1 MTCLRSVPPF
11 WWRVTLFPHRHLAAE
26 FVGNI
31 QQESHL
37 MPRALHV
44 GRFDGH
50 ERDDALAVSRDVIT
64 PKTARGAAEP
74 FIGPHPRG

>member
-1 MTCLRSVPPF
+1 
-11 WWRVTLFPHRHLAAE
+11 
-26 FVGNI
+26 
-31 QQESHL
+31 

-50 ERDDALAVSRDVIT
+50 ERDDALAVWREVIT
-64 PKTARGAAEP
+64 PKTARGATEP